1 MEDLQTTDETDL
13 TVDGE
18 ADDGWNDR
26 EEREEG
32 QRRPCV
38 HQSLLIDTSTSSA

>member
-13 TVDGE
+13 TVDVE
-18 ADDGWNDR
+18 ADDGWN
-26 EEREEG
+26 EEEG
-32 QRRPCV
+32 GRRPPCA